1 MDQVKFREIRD
12 KLNSD
17 PKTKHYMCKSGN
29 SWSWG
34 DIESSVYP
42 PKGEDLSGI
51 EYNEVAPDWF
61 VNGNLLGFIYLDH
74 DCPAVLGYGKRSED
88 EKEIMKY
95 IWKVNHGNEKSENL
109 NNE

>member
-12 KLNSD
+12 RLNSD

-42 PKGEDLSGI
+42 SKEEDLSGI
-51 EYNEVAPDWF
+51 EYNEVAPDF
-61 VNGNLLGFIYLDH
+61 FGEPGSLLGFIYMDQN
-74 DCPAVLGYGKRSED
+74 CPAVLGYGRRSE
-88 EKEIMKY
+88 EEQKILKY
-95 IWKVNHGNEKSENL
+95 IWKVNHGNYHKESSKD
-109 NNE
+109 